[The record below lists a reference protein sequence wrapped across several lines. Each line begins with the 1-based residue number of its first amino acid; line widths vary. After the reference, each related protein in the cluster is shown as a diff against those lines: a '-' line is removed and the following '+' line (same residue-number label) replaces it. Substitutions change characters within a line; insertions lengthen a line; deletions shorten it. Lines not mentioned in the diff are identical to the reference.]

1 MKRLHLRGWLIG
13 IFCAALALTAAHTAG
28 AANPDHVAAFKK
40 TLQCPRCDLSNA
52 NLGGFQAP
60 KANLANAD
68 LRGAS
73 FYGGN
78 LREADLSGAMLDG
91 ANLEMVDLTGAI
103 GAVLGAARTDRR
115 TTCPSGD
122 PGPCS

>member
-1 MKRLHLRGWLIG
+1 MKRLHLQGWLIG
-13 IFCAALALTAAHTAG
+13 IFCAALALTAMHTAG
-28 AANPDHVAAFKK
+28 AANPDHVAAFKR
-40 TLQCPRCDLSNA
+40 TLQCPSCDLSNA
-52 NLGGFQAP
+52 NLAALQAP
-60 KANLANAD
+60 KANLTNAN
-68 LRGAS
+68 LRGAT

-103 GAVLGAARTDRR
+103 GAVLGGARTDKR
-115 TTCPSGD
+115 TKCPGGD